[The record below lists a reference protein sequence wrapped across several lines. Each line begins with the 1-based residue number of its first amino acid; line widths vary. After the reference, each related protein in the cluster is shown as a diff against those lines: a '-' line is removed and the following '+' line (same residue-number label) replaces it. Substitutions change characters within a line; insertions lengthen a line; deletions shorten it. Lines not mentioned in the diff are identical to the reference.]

1 MDLFKKYIPLLENV
15 IKDSKIS
22 KNKINELVLVGG
34 LPAFQKYNK
43 WLKNY
48 SMEKKQTKVLI
59 LMKPLNMMLLQKL
72 FMTNFKMKILKK

>member
-34 LPAFQKYNK
+34 LPAFQNAINGSRIIQWKRNKQKY
-43 WLKNY
+43 
-48 SMEKKQTKVLI
+48 
-59 LMKPLNMMLLQKL
+59 
-72 FMTNFKMKILKK
+72 

>member
-1 MDLFKKYIPLLENV
+1 MYLCMDLFKKYIPLFENV

-34 LPAFQKYNK
+34 LPAFQKCNK

-59 LMKPLNMMLLQKL
+59 LMKLLNMMLL
-72 FMTNFKMKILKK
+72 